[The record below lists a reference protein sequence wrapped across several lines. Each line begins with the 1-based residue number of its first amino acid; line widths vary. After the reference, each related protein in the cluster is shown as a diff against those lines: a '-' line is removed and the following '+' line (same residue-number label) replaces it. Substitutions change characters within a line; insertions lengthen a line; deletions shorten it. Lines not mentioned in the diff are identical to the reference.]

1 MVVWVISKPGPGVV
15 LWQGDVESPTG
26 GWQGKSNKGIGNC
39 KNPTIGLSS
48 LLLVVLVEISSVWV
62 RIGCNPR
69 LG

>member
-39 KNPTIGLSS
+39 KNRIIIKHDF
-48 LLLVVLVEISSVWV
+48 LLYIVLLTYHDYIY
-62 RIGCNPR
+62 
-69 LG
+69 LH